1 MIGPLSR
8 LWRYQLPK
16 RSDERA
22 RVIAPS
28 SPIPP
33 DSDPESIRNAHLFL
47 LENFGRS
54 IGFGFYAQPL
64 LEPSS
69 TERIT
74 VLGRFDRHAPQRE
87 FGLQLGTEKLD
98 NGRLG
103 RVAWV
108 NDLYLP
114 KKCRRK
120 GAGTRLIESLLELW
134 EQAGVAAAR
143 ATTTGVGFAAFTS
156 WGFAQL
162 QGTLEDKLQ
171 PVYPLLRCIPYCRG
185 RTSG

>member
-1 MIGPLSR
+1 MIGSLSPP
-8 LWRYQLPK
+8 WRYRLPR

-28 SPIPP
+28 SPITP
-33 DSDPESIRNAHLFL
+33 DSDPESIRDAHLVL

-74 VLGRFDRHAPQRE
+74 VLGRFDRHEPQRE
-87 FGLQLGTEKLD
+87 FSLQLGTGNLD
-98 NGRLG
+98 NSHLG

-108 NDLYLP
+108 IDLYLP
-114 KKCRRK
+114 KKRRRK
-120 GAGTRLIESLLELW
+120 GAGTRLIQSLLELW
-134 EQAGVAAAR
+134 EQAGVATAR
-143 ATTTGVGFAAFTS
+143 ATTTEIGFAAFTS
-156 WGFAQL
+156 WGFARVQSN
-162 QGTLEDKLQ
+162 LEDELRS
-171 PVYPLLRCIPYCRG
+171 VHLLLP
-185 RTSG
+185 RTGSPASHPK